1 MTARTEVSDQIKRYK
16 VEAGLSIRQLAEVC
30 GVQKSAV
37 TNWMAGHTRPTI
49 DHLVTMANA
58 FDIHVWEDRV
68 DFYESASRVADKA
81 EL

>member
-1 MTARTEVSDQIKRYK
+1 MTAKTEVSSQIKMYK
-16 VEAGLSIRQLAEVC
+16 TRAGLSIRQLAEAC

-49 DHLVTMANA
+49 DHLVTMADV

-68 DFYESASRVADKA
+68 DFYESASRIA
-81 EL
+81 EQ